1 MMNEKLAVDK
11 TKPITLPVDGGEK
24 PRTSDKIREE
34 GTERTIGSVL
44 VIGGGIGGMQSAL
57 DLAESGFKVYLLDS
71 SPAIGGTMA
80 ALDKTFPT
88 NDCAM
93 CVMAPKLVEC
103 GRHLNIEIITW
114 SDVESIQGEPGNFTV
129 KITKHPRYVNI
140 DKCTGC
146 GQCVANCPVRNQS
159 HFEQNR
165 LPEPILEEKD
175 RVEITKIFE
184 AYEEQEGAL
193 VPILQDINEVYSYLP
208 ENMLKYVAIKLN
220 IPLSHVYNIATFYNA
235 FSLKPRG
242 KYTIQVCLG
251 TACHVKGSF
260 RILNALERE
269 LSIVTGET
277 TEDKLFSLEA
287 VRCLGCCGLAPVITV
302 GDDVYGGVIQAKIP
316 GILKNYR
323 EKEEIKYAEVEA

>member
-1 MMNEKLAVDK
+1 MNEKNTV
-11 TKPITLPVDGGEK
+11 
-24 PRTSDKIREE
+24 
-34 GTERTIGSVL
+34 GSVL

-114 SDVESIQGEPGNFTV
+114 SDVESIQGRPGNFKV
-129 KITKHPRYVNI
+129 KIAKHPRFV
-140 DKCTGC
+140 DLTKCTGC
-146 GQCVANCPVRNQS
+146 GQCMANCPVRNQP
-159 HFEQNR
+159 HFEQDMV
-165 LPEPILEEKD
+165 PEPQLAEEDLDKMKQILD
-175 RVEITKIFE
+175 NYNGQDGI
-184 AYEEQEGAL
+184 L
-193 VPILQDINEVYSYLP
+193 VPILQDINESYHYLP
-208 ENMLKYVAIKLN
+208 QDHLKYVSFRLG

-235 FSLKPRG
+235 FSLTPRG

-251 TACHVKGSF
+251 TACHVKGAPK
-260 RILNALERE
+260 ILEALERE
-269 LSIVTGET
+269 LGIPSGET
-277 TEDKLFSLEA
+277 TEDRLFSLEA

-302 GDDVYGGVIQAKIP
+302 GEDVYGEVTQTKLP
-316 GILKNYR
+316 GILNSYR
-323 EKEEIKYAEVEA
+323 EKEKVEYAEVEA